1 MSKTLDWSTLCVFFR
16 SGGVLSVGVVVYGFD
31 FGGVADG
38 RFNPRFAVL
47 SDVAISDLLSFT
59 SCTVVLMH
67 EDCRRI
73 VLRGAI
79 GPPNSPPLDQNPVSS
94 GLWGCTGGSHF

>member
-1 MSKTLDWSTLCVFFR
+1 MST
-16 SGGVLSVGVVVYGFD
+16 GVVVYVFG
-31 FGGVADG
+31 FGGVADFRSG
-38 RFNPRFAVL
+38 PRVAVVSDVSILVVL
-47 SDVAISDLLSFT
+47 SFASYKVA
-59 SCTVVLMH
+59 LMH
-67 EDCRRI
+67 EVSRRI